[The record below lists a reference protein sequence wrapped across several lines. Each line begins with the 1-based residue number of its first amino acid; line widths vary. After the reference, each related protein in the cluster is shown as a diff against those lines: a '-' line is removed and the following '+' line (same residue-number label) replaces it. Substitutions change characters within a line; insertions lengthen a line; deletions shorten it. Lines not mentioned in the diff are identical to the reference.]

1 VGGAILS
8 LDQAEPQESWLWAG
22 HDWQYHSLDSVVTD
36 MVAVEIQADDPDAM
50 GARWAKA
57 VGRPVSEGVMALD
70 DAEIRFVQAR
80 DGRGDG
86 LAAADLRAKDR
97 ARAGETLNLCGFQF
111 RLI

>member
-22 HDWQYHSLDSVVTD
+22 PDWQYHSLDSVVTD

-57 VGRPVSEGVMALD
+57 VGRS
-70 DAEIRFVQAR
+70 RQ
-80 DGRGDG
+80 
-86 LAAADLRAKDR
+86 
-97 ARAGETLNLCGFQF
+97 
-111 RLI
+111 